1 MTIDSKNGA
10 ESLPDLLQGV
20 PSRSLGRHGKL
31 VGKVG
36 NEPVLLVRT
45 PTGVRAIQATCPHYG
60 APLVE
65 GCVRDGRIHCPW
77 HHASF
82 DVTDGSICRPPALDP
97 LKTWRVE
104 EREGRIRVA
113 SPTARRRIS
122 VTPPRAR
129 GTVAVVGAG
138 AAGTAAVL
146 ALREAGHTGPL
157 LLIDPDA
164 AAPYDRPNLSKD
176 YLAGTA
182 PEAWL
187 SLRTSEDLAALDVE
201 RIVDSVARVCPH
213 DPALELEGGRL
224 VTFDGLILA
233 TGSEPRRLDV
243 PGAGRDHV
251 LALRSLSDCRAI
263 RVRARAGARAVIVG
277 SGFIGLEVAAAL
289 RSRDVDVDV
298 VAPETVPLGAL
309 LGPDL
314 GSELQALHESNGV
327 RFHLGTSV
335 QGIHDDHVRLKDGSL
350 LPADLVVVG
359 IGVQPRVSRAA
370 EAGIALGDG
379 VIVDRF
385 MESSRKDV
393 YAVGDIASFPDPRTG
408 RRTRI
413 EHWTVAEGQGR
424 TAALN
429 LLGHRR
435 PFRDVPFFW
444 TSQYGVT
451 IQWSGFPGGWDHV
464 ETDGSLAEGSL
475 AAHYT
480 RAGWPQAAAFVGRD
494 REGLGWALARE
505 KEIKE
510 AGW

>member
-1 MTIDSKNGA
+1 MDPKSRA

-20 PSRSLGRHGKL
+20 PSRSLGRYGKL

-36 NEPVLLVRT
+36 DESVLVVRT
-45 PTGVRAIQATCPHYG
+45 QAGVCAIQATCPHYG
-60 APLVE
+60 APLAE

-104 EREGRIRVA
+104 ESEGRIRVM
-113 SPTARRRIS
+113 SPTPRRRIS

-129 GTVAVVGAG
+129 GSVVVVGAG

-187 SLRTSEDLAALDVE
+187 PLRTNEDLAALDVE
-201 RIVDSVARVCPH
+201 RIVDSVTRISPH
-213 DPALELEGGRL
+213 EPALELEGGRL
-224 VTFDGLILA
+224 VAFDGLILA
-233 TGSEPRRLDV
+233 TGAEPRRLEV

-251 LALRSLSDCRAI
+251 FTLRSLSDCRAI
-263 RVRARAGARAVIVG
+263 RARAGAGARAVIVG

-289 RSRDVDVDV
+289 RSRDVEVDV
-298 VAPETVPLGAL
+298 VAPEAVPLGAL

-314 GSELQALHESNGV
+314 GSDLQALHETNGV
-327 RFHLGTSV
+327 RFHLGASV
-335 QGIHDDHVRLKDGSL
+335 QEVHGDHVRLNDGSL

-359 IGVQPRVSRAA
+359 IGVQPRVSQAA
-370 EAGIALGDG
+370 EAGIAADDG

-385 MESSRKDV
+385 LESSREDV
-393 YAVGDIASFPDPRTG
+393 YAVGDIACFPDPWTG

-413 EHWTVAEGQGR
+413 EHWAVAEGQGR
-424 TAALN
+424 TAAFN

-435 PFRDVPFFW
+435 PFRDIPFFW
-444 TSQYGVT
+444 TSHYGVT
-451 IQWSGFPGGWDHV
+451 VQWSGFSGAWDHV
-464 ETDGSLAEGSL
+464 ETDGGLADGSL
-475 AAHYT
+475 AALYT
-480 RAGWPQAAAFVGRD
+480 RGGWPQAAAFVGRD
-494 REGLGWALARE
+494 QQALAWALARE
-505 KEIKE
+505 KELNE
-510 AGW
+510 AGQ